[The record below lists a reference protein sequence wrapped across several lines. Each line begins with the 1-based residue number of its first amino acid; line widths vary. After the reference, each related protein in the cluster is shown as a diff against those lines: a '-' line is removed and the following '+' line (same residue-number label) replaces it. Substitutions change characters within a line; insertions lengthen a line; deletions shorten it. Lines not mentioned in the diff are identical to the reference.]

1 MWRSRGRAPNQLVGV
16 GTTAF
21 GFDSCDH
28 YLRTPE
34 SFDPRRLHLRWA
46 SATSLCHRNGN
57 NNASRINANVLRR
70 FLDETPFT

>member
-1 MWRSRGRAPNQLVGV
+1 MKEPVTIIDERTGRAGGLWLSRGRAPNRLVGV

-34 SFDPRRLHLRWA
+34 SFDPRA
-46 SATSLCHRNGN
+46 A
-57 NNASRINANVLRR
+57 
-70 FLDETPFT
+70 FTFDGIGD